1 MDYRSKLLNQAVEQ
15 MASLPGIGKRTALR
29 LVLHLLNQSKDSV
42 HQFSNSF
49 QQLKDNIQFCNSCFN
64 IAETEVCEI
73 CANPKR
79 NNEIICIVQ
88 DIRDVLA
95 IESTG
100 QYFGK
105 YHVLGGIISPMDG
118 IGPEDLRIKELI
130 DRIEKEGIKEVI
142 FGLCATMEGD
152 TTNFYIYRKLENK
165 NLNISLIS
173 RGIGVGNQL
182 EYIDELTLGKS
193 IVNRSPYEINFTS

>member
-1 MDYRSKLLNQAVEQ
+1 MDFKSKLLNDAVDQ
-15 MASLPGIGKRTALR
+15 MATLPGVGKRTALR
-29 LVLHLLNQSKDSV
+29 LVLHLLNQSKESV

-49 QQLKDNIQFCNSCFN
+49 QELKDNIQFCSSCFN
-64 IAETEVCEI
+64 IAETELCEI
-73 CANPKR
+73 CSNPKR

-130 DRIEKEGIKEVI
+130 NRIEKDKIKEVI

-152 TTNFYIYRKLENK
+152 TTNFYIYRKLQDK
-165 NLNISLIS
+165 NLKISLIS

>member
-1 MDYRSKLLNQAVEQ
+1 MDYRSKLLNQAVDQ

-29 LVLHLLNQSKDSV
+29 LVLHLLNQPKESV
-42 HQFSNSF
+42 HQFSASF
-49 QQLKDNIQFCNSCFN
+49 QQLKDNIQFCKSCFN
-64 IAETEVCEI
+64 IAETELCEI

-130 DRIEKEGIKEVI
+130 DRIEKEKINEVI

-152 TTNFYIYRKLENK
+152 TTNFYIYRKLQNK
-165 NLNISLIS
+165 NLKLSLIS

-193 IVNRSPYEINFTS
+193 IINRSPYEINFTS